1 MRRKNRKGYGTR
13 YGTWKDACH
22 KFLLEEDKTISGVE
36 LIQRVLTKAGTPW
49 QSAPNGRQ
57 VTQLLKHDNRFE
69 HMGEI
74 ETLNREGSKYM
85 RASFRARRVRK
96 DE

>member
-1 MRRKNRKGYGTR
+1 MRRTNRKGYGTR

-22 KFLLEEDKTISGVE
+22 KFLLEEDAAVSGVD
-36 LIQRVLTKAGTPW
+36 LLQRVLTRAGTPW
-49 QSAPNGRQ
+49 QTAPNARQ
-57 VTQLLKHDNRFE
+57 VTQLLKSDNRFE
-69 HMGEI
+69 HMGE
-74 ETLNREGSKYM
+74 TVTFNRHGSKYM